1 MMAMFQRKKDHHYT
15 VISGQEMKQIYSS
28 WEKLFSPDAPEFERA
43 EADRWAEE
51 NHITPIISKQHPHEK
66 LFLRMGVQ
74 LATLVFLLL
83 TSVGYM
89 DSMEVHS
96 APVGIFEYTT
106 LQGDDMLVVDIGDLY
121 VPADWTQVYV
131 PTMLWEG
138 FELVEEEQKR
148 LTNRLYYENRETGEY
163 IEFLQYAQN
172 MTINMFTEDEV
183 EYEMIQGKYTANV
196 YIQNEVVYLYW
207 KVNDVT
213 IMVSGNLTKEEMI
226 EFANHIEWRE

>member
-1 MMAMFQRKKDHHYT
+1 MFQRKKDHHYT
-15 VISGQEMKQIYSS
+15 VISGQEMKQIYNRC
-28 WEKLFSPDAPEFERA
+28 EKLFSPDAPEFERA

-106 LQGDDMLVVDIGDLY
+106 MQGDDMLVVTIGEAT
-121 VPADWTQVYV
+121 VPADWHGVYV
-131 PTMLWEG
+131 PTIIWEG
-138 FELVEEEQKR
+138 FELVEEEIER
-148 LTNRLYYENRETGEY
+148 LGHRLRYENRETGEY
-163 IEFLQYAQN
+163 IVLLQYSQN
-172 MTINMFTEDEV
+172 MTINMFTEGKV
-183 EYEMIQGKYTANV
+183 EYVMIQDKYMANV
-196 YIQNEVVYLYW
+196 YVQNGTVNINW
-207 KVNDVT
+207 KINDVT
-213 IMVSGNLTKEEMI
+213 ILLTGNITKEELI
-226 EFANHIEWRE
+226 EFANHIEWRD